1 METNKTRLGKRQQ
14 RWHDWGE
21 GGGYQW
27 SLFMAI
33 AKKKNYIY
41 DFIPLKIGGG
51 DLKCSQTARKGKDT
65 D

>member
-21 GGGYQW
+21 GGGYKW

-33 AKKKNYIY
+33 ANKKNYIY
-41 DFIPLKIGGG
+41 YFIPLKIG
-51 DLKCSQTARKGKDT
+51 
-65 D
+65 